1 MISEQNYN
9 PCMRDATSHT
19 EKPVRILEC
28 YGQAQKKKK
37 KRFTKLKY
45 KTILNTNQK

>member
-28 YGQAQKKKK
+28 YQTCKKKE
-37 KRFTKLKY
+37 RSRTRLRL
-45 KTILNTNQK
+45 KTIKFGAS

>member
-28 YGQAQKKKK
+28 YGQV
-37 KRFTKLKY
+37 
-45 KTILNTNQK
+45 

>member
-28 YGQAQKKKK
+28 WVQSVKKKK
-37 KRFTKLKY
+37 KPYL
-45 KTILNTNQK
+45 